1 MSHSKSKD
9 SSGFQYKIQV
19 LDRTLDILECFTFNN
34 REMSLTEI
42 VRKTG
47 LNKTTA
53 KRILSNLTRR
63 KYLQQDNKTKR
74 YRLGLRLFELGG
86 IVFSSFSLRKAADHY
101 MEYFRDKTGATVL
114 LGVIME
120 NQLVYIDKRE
130 GNSMIRIASEIG
142 WRRPLN
148 YGMLGMVLLAYQ
160 DVDYVKK
167 ILMNYP
173 LKPYTPNSITDNKYF
188 LKRLENIR
196 DNGYIIEKEEAVE
209 GLIGIAAPI
218 MDYSAKTTAAL
229 GIALPISQDKTGALF
244 KCLAEELKEVCIK
257 ISDNMGHKKNSKI

>member
-1 MSHSKSKD
+1 MN
-9 SSGFQYKIQV
+9 SSENKRNSESRYKVQV
-19 LDRTLDILECFTFNN
+19 LDRALDILDCFTFSK
-34 REMSLTEI
+34 REMTLAEI

-63 KYLQQDNKTKR
+63 KFLQQDPKTKR

-120 NQLVYIDKRE
+120 DQLVYIDKRE
-130 GNSMIRIASEIG
+130 GNSMIRVSSEIG

-160 DVDYVKK
+160 DPDYARTILKK
-167 ILMNYP
+167 NP
-173 LKPYTPNSITDNKYF
+173 LKPYTPNSITNKKQF
-188 LKRLENIR
+188 FTRLQEIR
-196 DNGYIIEKEEAVE
+196 ENGYVIEKEEAVE

-218 MDYSAKTTAAL
+218 RNYSSKTIAAL
-229 GIALPISQDKTGALF
+229 GIALPTGGDKSEFLLQT
-244 KCLAEELKEVCIK
+244 LANELKNACLE
-257 ISDNMGHKKNSKI
+257 ISDNMGFIKD